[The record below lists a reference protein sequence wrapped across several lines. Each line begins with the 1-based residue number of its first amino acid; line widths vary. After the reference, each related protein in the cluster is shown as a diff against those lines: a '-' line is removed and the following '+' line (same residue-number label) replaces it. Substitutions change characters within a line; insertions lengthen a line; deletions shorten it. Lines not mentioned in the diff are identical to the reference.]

1 MKLLYLECNMG
12 IAGDM
17 LMGALL
23 ELLPDKEA
31 FIRQM
36 NGMGLLDVHIDC
48 EEAVKCGIVGT
59 HVSVKIRG
67 QEEESLDHREERV
80 DNRKESLDHGEERVD
95 LQKERLYRQG
105 ESKEHQGQHED
116 LHAAEHSRGQSH
128 SHGALHADR
137 HRGLEDIFQIID
149 GLSVPEK
156 VRDDAKNI
164 YKIIAEAEG
173 QVHGEAVADIHFHEV
188 GTMDAIADIVGCA
201 LLFDWLGADRVAASA
216 VNTGYGQVKCAHGI
230 LPVPAPATA
239 RILQGIPC
247 YAGEIRGEL
256 CTPTGAALLKYFVQD
271 FTVLPRMTIEKIGYG
286 MGKKDFPAA
295 NCVRAFWG
303 QGNRSDR
310 SVL

>member
-36 NGMGLLDVHIDC
+36 NGMGLLDVHIGC
-48 EEAVKCGIVGT
+48 EQAVKCGIAGT

-67 QEEESLDHREERV
+67 REE
-80 DNRKESLDHGEERVD
+80 
-95 LQKERLYRQG
+95 

-116 LHAAEHSRGQSH
+116 LHAAEHSRGHGH
-128 SHGALHADR
+128 SHGASHADL

-164 YKIIAEAEG
+164 YKIIADAEG
-173 QVHGEAVADIHFHEV
+173 RCTAERWQTFIF
-188 GTMDAIADIVGCA
+188 MR
-201 LLFDWLGADRVAASA
+201 W
-216 VNTGYGQVKCAHGI
+216 
-230 LPVPAPATA
+230 VPWM
-239 RILQGIPC
+239 Q
-247 YAGEIRGEL
+247 
-256 CTPTGAALLKYFVQD
+256 
-271 FTVLPRMTIEKIGYG
+271 
-286 MGKKDFPAA
+286 
-295 NCVRAFWG
+295 
-303 QGNRSDR
+303 
-310 SVL
+310 

>member
-36 NGMGLLDVHIDC
+36 NGMGLLDVHIGC

-59 HVSVKIRG
+59 HVCVKIRG
-67 QEEESLDHREERV
+67 QEEESLDHREE
-80 DNRKESLDHGEERVD
+80 
-95 LQKERLYRQG
+95 
-105 ESKEHQGQHED
+105 SKEHQGTHIH
-116 LHAAEHSRGQSH
+116 LHVAEHSHGHSH

-201 LLFDWLGADRVAASA
+201 LLFDWLSADMVAASA

>member
-36 NGMGLLDVHIDC
+36 NGMGLLDVHIGC
-48 EEAVKCGIVGT
+48 EQAVKCGIAGT

-67 QEEESLDHREERV
+67 REE
-80 DNRKESLDHGEERVD
+80 
-95 LQKERLYRQG
+95 

-116 LHAAEHSRGQSH
+116 LHAAEHSRGHSH
-128 SHGALHADR
+128 SHGASHADL

-164 YKIIAEAEG
+164 YKIIADAEG
-173 QVHGEAVADIHFHEV
+173 QVHGRAVADIHFHEV
-188 GTMDAIADIVGCA
+188 GTMDAVADIVGCA
-201 LLFDWLGADRVAASA
+201 LLFDELGPDRVAASA
-216 VNTGYGQVKCAHGI
+216 VNTGYGQVQCAHGI

-271 FTVLPRMTIEKIGYG
+271 YTVLPRMTIEKTGYG

-303 QGNRSDR
+303 QESEI
-310 SVL
+310 